1 MVKKFLVVLTSTLI
15 GFSTLGHLPAQASE
29 VTLATSS
36 DTLIATMYEWEKS
49 FDVKDSNDA
58 AVGTFAGDEYF
69 YRISKNNENDV
80 VDLQWTSGLTQLTEA
95 EQNSYYQ
102 DFWKFD
108 QSGTDPSVDAYEF
121 TWLVSVCV
129 DQVAEEISYAPD
141 AVRTSYQEVETTNSI
156 STTELA
162 AFWELS
168 PNTYYVTSSP
178 RLSTEQYLKESTNP
192 VTTEPSGAA
201 NKSFPEVFFADG
213 TSEYMM
219 KSSGAY
225 ATVDCGP
232 GLVGLW
238 AELVDQSGTEI
249 VSRSLDL
256 SQGVYV
262 VVEQSP
268 TVVLD
273 QVDLDGAYVA
283 VYGRSSAEFFTVSHL
298 GVTKIEDP
306 NYTVSYH
313 PNGASEGTLPADDS
327 ASAGSFSPTTN
338 TGNLKRPGF
347 TFKGWSTDFKAS
359 SPMNTLSLSSDTRLY
374 AVWEE
379 QTSGTVSNPT
389 PYSGPIITT
398 VGFGPD
404 ATYSSTSSSPIVI
417 SGERLS
423 GVTSARVAGKQA
435 EILSVNSDNFT
446 ILLPE
451 GLPVGTHDLS
461 IETNLGNLTYLD
473 AITIAAVEGYGD
485 VKAWTKRIS
494 DDQVKV
500 YVKFPT
506 VGEKVRISHQTG
518 GSGSYETVYVKTTS
532 SEIMQG
538 LRVVEGVGTYIVRTI
553 DLSDINRIRVTVG
566 DEELVQVRYNR

>member
-1 MVKKFLVVLTSTLI
+1 VKKLFGVLTSVLI

-29 VTLATSS
+29 VTPATSS

-49 FDVKDSNDA
+49 FNLKDSSDNDI
-58 AVGTFAGDEYF
+58 GTFAGDEYF

-80 VDLQWTSGLTQLTEA
+80 VDLQWTSGLTQLTEV
-95 EQNSYYQ
+95 EQNSYYEN
-102 DFWKFD
+102 FWKFD
-108 QSGTDPSVDAYEF
+108 QDDDDPDVDAYEF
-121 TWLVSVCV
+121 TWLVAACFDNST
-129 DQVAEEISYAPD
+129 QEISYSPD
-141 AVRTSYQEVETTNSI
+141 AVRTSYQEVETLNTSI
-156 STTELA
+156 TTTELE
-162 AFWELS
+162 AFWDLS
-168 PNTYYVTSSP
+168 PSTYYSLDNP
-178 RLSTEQYLKESTNP
+178 RLSTEQYLKESTSP
-192 VTTEPSGAA
+192 VDYIGADPG
-201 NKSFPEVFFADG
+201 SFPQVYLADG
-213 TSEYMM
+213 SNENMI

-232 GLVGLW
+232 GLVGFW
-238 AELVDQSGTEI
+238 AGLVDQSGTEI

-256 SQGVYV
+256 SQGVYRV
-262 VVEQSP
+262 ADAFP
-268 TVVLD
+268 LVLD

-283 VYGRSSAEFFTVSHL
+283 VYGRTSVGFFTVSHL

-313 PNGASEGTLPADDS
+313 PNGASEGTLPADAS
-327 ASAGSFSPTTN
+327 APAGSFSPTTN
-338 TGNLKRPGF
+338 TGDLKRPGF

-379 QTSGTVSNPT
+379 QSSGTVSNPT

-473 AITIAAVEGYGD
+473 AITISAVEGYGD
-485 VKAWTKRIS
+485 IKAWTKRIS
-494 DDQVKV
+494 DSQVKV
-500 YVKFPT
+500 YVKYPT

-518 GSGSYETVYVKTTS
+518 GSGSYESVYVKTTS
-532 SEIMQG
+532 SETMEG
-538 LRVVEGVGTYIVRTI
+538 LRIVEGVGTYIVRTI
-553 DLSDINRIRVTVG
+553 DLSEINRIRVTVG
-566 DEELVQVRYNR
+566 DSVEVQVRYNN